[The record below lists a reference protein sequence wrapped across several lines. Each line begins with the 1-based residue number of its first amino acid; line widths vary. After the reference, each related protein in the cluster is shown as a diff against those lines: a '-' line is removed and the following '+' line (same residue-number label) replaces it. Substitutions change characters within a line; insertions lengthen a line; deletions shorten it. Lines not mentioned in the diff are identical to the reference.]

1 MASETLRGVARY
13 AEDQWGLVTRR
24 QVEATGLSKA
34 TMTRLIKRGDLERV
48 AHGVYHLRGAPLP
61 DLAELRA
68 AWLQLAPEVPAWKRT
83 VSQGVVSHRSAAV
96 VFSLGHLPA
105 DTHDF
110 TIPTRRQTRRRDVR
124 LHLRELADGE
134 WMVHR
139 GLMVTRPSRIAAD
152 LLLDHEE
159 PSAVAQLIAD
169 SVRPAYDRP
178 AAFAGALAPLASR
191 FGLRRDDGLAL
202 LRWLLELIGDPD
214 TDRWVGQAQHAEA
227 PDDEETVWRA
237 SGPGEAAV
245 GT

>member
-34 TMTRLIKRGDLERV
+34 TRTRLIKRGDLERV

-139 GLMVTRPSRIAAD
+139 GLKVTRPSRIAAD